1 MINRVMNGGD
11 FLINLMMMLIER
23 VGLIIILAFFLV
35 NIPQFR
41 RLLFRT
47 DTVTKVELIVIFS
60 LFTIIA
66 NLIGIEISPNNDTD
80 VTPLLLNVSPGDS
93 VANIRILTV
102 TVSGIIGGPFVGSVV
117 GMVAGVHRIL
127 QESFTLDALFY
138 LPSSIIIGFLSGLFS
153 IQKQHHFAI
162 MKAWQGF
169 LIGLLME
176 SIQMIFILIFSPTG
190 WTLVKYIAIPMITIG
205 ALGTSVFLSII
216 SLYFRQ
222 EVDVQAAQT
231 KTVLQLA
238 LRTLPEF
245 RQGLNRTA
253 AKKVVELILKYT
265 SFEAAGISNEH
276 KILAFAGTGQDHHIA
291 GQEIK
296 TSLSEKAINS
306 GEVQIGNNAK
316 EINCKVPNCP
326 LHSAIVVPLVAQNK
340 IVGSLKLYHTEQWK
354 LSPVEIQLGT
364 GLGEI
369 LAMQIMLGEMEK
381 QSNLVRDAEIKSLQA
396 QVNPHFFFNA
406 INTISAVMRINSDQ
420 ARSLLLQLSTY
431 FRSNL
436 LGVRETVI
444 PLAKEFEHV
453 KAYLSLEQTRFP
465 DKYEINFNNTV
476 DENVMIPPF
485 SIQILVENAI
495 KHAFSKSKTNNVVSI
510 RVARIKDKLELRV
523 ADNGSGINKEIIGK
537 IGKDAISS
545 KKGSGTALQNLSAR
559 LSGLYGSDGELKVD
573 SDHYGTVVRV
583 VIPYME
589 KGEGEK

>member
-523 ADNGSGINKEIIGK
+523 ADNGSGIDKEIIGK

>member
-1 MINRVMNGGD
+1 
-11 FLINLMMMLIER
+11 MMMLIER

>member
-245 RQGLNRTA
+245 RQGLNKTA

-523 ADNGSGINKEIIGK
+523 ADNGSGIDKEIIGK

>member
-245 RQGLNRTA
+245 RQGLNKTA

-453 KAYLSLEQTRFP
+453 KAYLSLEPTRFP

-523 ADNGSGINKEIIGK
+523 ADNGSGIDKEIIGK

>member
-1 MINRVMNGGD
+1 MNGGD

-176 SIQMIFILIFSPTG
+176 SIQMIFSPTG

-523 ADNGSGINKEIIGK
+523 ADNGSGIDKEIIGK

>member
-1 MINRVMNGGD
+1 M
-11 FLINLMMMLIER
+11 INLMMMLIER

-245 RQGLNRTA
+245 RQGLNKTA

-523 ADNGSGINKEIIGK
+523 ADNGSGIDKEIIGK

>member
-176 SIQMIFILIFSPTG
+176 SIQMIFSPTG

-523 ADNGSGINKEIIGK
+523 ADNGSGIDKEIIGK